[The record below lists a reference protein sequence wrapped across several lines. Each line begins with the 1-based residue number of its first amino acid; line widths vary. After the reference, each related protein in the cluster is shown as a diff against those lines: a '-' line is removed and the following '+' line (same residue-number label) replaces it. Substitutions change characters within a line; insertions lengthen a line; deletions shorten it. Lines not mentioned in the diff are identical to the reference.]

1 MTGRL
6 TPDPCGNHPFHKPMI
21 DPRMKLPDPRYAM
34 RPAIVENLNK
44 PPTQVEGAAP
54 KLPEGLFGILPSD
67 IDKYSRLVF
76 PVIFISFNLTYWI
89 IYLHISDTQNED
101 IVALGH

>member
-1 MTGRL
+1 M
-6 TPDPCGNHPFHKPMI
+6 DPY
-21 DPRMKLPDPRYAM
+21 RTKLPDPRIPM
-34 RPAIVENLNK
+34 RPTIVENLHK
-44 PPTQVEGAAP
+44 EPAQMEAGAP

-89 IYLHISDTQNED
+89 IYLHISDTLGED
-101 IVALGH
+101 NVALS

>member
-1 MTGRL
+1 MFL
-6 TPDPCGNHPFHKPMI
+6 FFQI
-21 DPRMKLPDPRYAM
+21 DPRTKLPETRIPI

-44 PPTQVEGAAP
+44 QPADPEVAAP
-54 KLPEGLFGILPSD
+54 KLAEGLFGILPSD

-89 IYLHISDTQNED
+89 IYLHISDTLGED
-101 IVALGH
+101 NVALS